1 MKNILKKKQK
11 KKPIIEYLTTGNNNL
26 DKKILGYQKGE
37 LITIA
42 SRPGF
47 GKTSL
52 ALKSVIANIKKGKKV
67 YYIICGESSET
78 IIAKIIAQM
87 LNIRINDLLLGT
99 YVDVDEFEMQNV
111 IDIICE
117 YLVLEE
123 YSSID
128 IKWFDVNYMYMFNS
142 DLTVIDN
149 INYSEIFDNID
160 TFKKLKEFAY
170 DCKQPVLILTSI
182 DINVEKRLDKRPR
195 LLDINNAK
203 YISEYSDK
211 IIVIYS
217 DDFYK
222 EKLEAKK
229 ENILRIKGEDYKSTF
244 INKPIIEKEI
254 IVLRNIFGQNG
265 KLIVEFMKSEK
276 ELKDSKELGKTLDE
290 INNKLGV
297 DKKQGLNYGK

>member
-1 MKNILKKKQK
+1 MNDILKKILK
-11 KKPIIEYLTTGNNNL
+11 KEPIIEYITTGDAKL

-52 ALKSVIANIKKGKKV
+52 ALKSVIANIKKSKNV
-67 YYIICGESSET
+67 YYIICGESSEA
-78 IIAKIIAQM
+78 IIARIIAQM
-87 LNIRINDLLLGT
+87 LNIKINDLLLGT
-99 YVDVDEFEMQNV
+99 YTNVDEFEMQNA

-123 YSSID
+123 CSSLD

-195 LLDINNAK
+195 LLDITNAK

-222 EKLEAKK
+222 EKLEAQK

-244 INKPIIEKEI
+244 INKLIIEKEI

-265 KLIVEFMKSEK
+265 KLRVEFNKSIGGFLDNK
-276 ELKDSKELGKTLDE
+276 EEE
-290 INNKLGV
+290 IN
-297 DKKQGLNYGK
+297 YGDL

>member
-1 MKNILKKKQK
+1 MNDILKKILK
-11 KKPIIEYLTTGNNNL
+11 KEPIIEYITTGDAKL

-99 YVDVDEFEMQNV
+99 YKDIDELEMQNA

-128 IKWFDVNYMYMFNS
+128 IKWFDANYTYMFNS

-160 TFKKLKEFAY
+160 TFRKLKEFAY
-170 DCKQPVLILTSI
+170 DWKQPIIILTSI

-195 LLDINNAK
+195 LLDITNAK

-222 EKLEAKK
+222 EKLEAQK

-265 KLIVEFMKSEK
+265 KLRVKFNQSIGGFLDK
-276 ELKDSKELGKTLDE
+276 EEEE
-290 INNKLGV
+290 IN
-297 DKKQGLNYGK
+297 YGDLEIPDIL

>member
-1 MKNILKKKQK
+1 MNNILKKILK
-11 KKPIIEYLTTGNNNL
+11 KEPILEYITTGDDDL
-26 DKKILGYQKGE
+26 DKKMLGYQKGE

-47 GKTSL
+47 GKTAL
-52 ALKSVIANIKKGKKV
+52 ALKSVIANIKKCKKV
-67 YYIICGESSET
+67 YYITCGESSET
-78 IIAKIIAQM
+78 IIARIIAQM
-87 LNIRINDLLLGT
+87 LNIKINDLLLGT
-99 YVDVDEFEMQNV
+99 YTDVDEFEMQNAL
-111 IDIICE
+111 DIICE
-117 YLVLEE
+117 YLILEE
-123 YSSID
+123 CSPMD
-128 IKWFDVNYMYMFNS
+128 IKWFDDICFNMFHS

-149 INYSEIFDNID
+149 INYSNIFDNMD
-160 TFKKLKEFAY
+160 SFRKLKEFAY

-222 EKLEAKK
+222 EKLESKK

-265 KLIVEFMKSEK
+265 KLRVEFNKSIGGFLDNK
-276 ELKDSKELGKTLDE
+276 EIVLRV
-290 INNKLGV
+290 I
-297 DKKQGLNYGK
+297 

>member
-1 MKNILKKKQK
+1 MNDILKKILK
-11 KKPIIEYLTTGNNNL
+11 KEPIIEYITTGDAEL

-99 YVDVDEFEMQNV
+99 YTDVDELEMQNT
-111 IDIICE
+111 IEIICE
-117 YLVLEE
+117 YLILEE
-123 YSSID
+123 CSSID
-128 IKWFDVNYMYMFNS
+128 IKWFDNIYINMFHS

-149 INYSEIFDNID
+149 INYSDIFDNMD
-160 TFKKLKEFAY
+160 TFRKLKEFAY
-170 DCKQPVLILTSI
+170 DWKQPIIILTSI

-195 LLDINNAK
+195 LLDITNAK

-222 EKLEAKK
+222 EKLEAQK

-265 KLIVEFMKSEK
+265 KLRVEFNKSIGGFLDNK
-276 ELKDSKELGKTLDE
+276 EIVLRV
-290 INNKLGV
+290 I
-297 DKKQGLNYGK
+297 

>member
-1 MKNILKKKQK
+1 MNNILKKILK
-11 KKPIIEYLTTGNNNL
+11 KEPILEYITTGDDDL
-26 DKKILGYQKGE
+26 DKKMLGYQKGE

-47 GKTSL
+47 GKTAL
-52 ALKSVIANIKKGKKV
+52 ALKSVIANIKKCKKV
-67 YYIICGESSET
+67 YYITCGESSET
-78 IIAKIIAQM
+78 IIARIIAQM
-87 LNIRINDLLLGT
+87 LNIKINDLLLGT
-99 YVDVDEFEMQNV
+99 YTDVDEFEMQNT
-111 IDIICE
+111 IEIICE
-117 YLVLEE
+117 YLILEE
-123 YSSID
+123 CSSID
-128 IKWFDVNYMYMFNS
+128 IKWFDNIYINMFHS
-142 DLTVIDN
+142 ELTVIDN
-149 INYSEIFDNID
+149 INYSDIFDNMD
-160 TFKKLKEFAY
+160 TFRKLKEFAY
-170 DCKQPVLILTSI
+170 DWKQPIIILTSI

-222 EKLEAKK
+222 EKLEAQK

-265 KLIVEFMKSEK
+265 KLRVKFNQSIGGFLDK
-276 ELKDSKELGKTLDE
+276 EEEE
-290 INNKLGV
+290 IN
-297 DKKQGLNYGK
+297 YGDIEIPDIL

>member
-1 MKNILKKKQK
+1 MKNILEKILKKE
-11 KKPIIEYLTTGNNNL
+11 PIIEYITTGDDDL
-26 DKKILGYQKGE
+26 DKKMLGYQKGE

-47 GKTSL
+47 GKTAL

-67 YYIICGESSET
+67 YYIICGESSEI
-78 IIAKIIAQM
+78 IIARIIAQM
-87 LNIRINDLLLGT
+87 LNIKINDLLLGT
-99 YVDVDEFEMQNV
+99 YTDVDELEMQNT
-111 IDIICE
+111 IEIICE
-117 YLVLEE
+117 YLILEE
-123 YSSID
+123 CSSID
-128 IKWFDVNYMYMFNS
+128 IKWFDNIYINMFHS
-142 DLTVIDN
+142 ELTVIDN
-149 INYSEIFDNID
+149 INYSDIFDNMD
-160 TFKKLKEFAY
+160 TFRKLKEFAC
-170 DCKQPVLILTSI
+170 DCKQPIIILTSI

-265 KLIVEFMKSEK
+265 KLRVEFNKSIGGFLDNK
-276 ELKDSKELGKTLDE
+276 EIVLSDIE
-290 INNKLGV
+290 ISA
-297 DKKQGLNYGK
+297 